1 MVKKWTTLC
10 RHNSTKHMQIRK
22 GFIEPGKYPQHH
34 TTYENT
40 ETPKREIN
48 VLYDHRRVKNSCF
61 LAHKS
66 VLVLITLALKI
77 ASLHRDLGMKLV
89 FELYMLLVFAYHYN
103 AQVRLYNK
111 NQPNEVKKKYMKYTF
126 LIQILT
132 SYSVTILSHLH
143 SVLTGFSQ
151 ILLVLIKISSKCI
164 QFCAINRLRP
174 SKL

>member
-10 RHNSTKHMQIRK
+10 RHNSTKHMRIRK

-48 VLYDHRRVKNSCF
+48 VLYDHRQVKNSCF

-111 NQPNEVKKKYMKYTF
+111 NQPNEVKKKKKVNEVYLPHLDTNQLF
-126 LIQILT
+126 CN
-132 SYSVTILSHLH
+132 YSLPSSLCSDQFQLDFISINKNQQQMHT
-143 SVLTGFSQ
+143 VL
-151 ILLVLIKISSKCI
+151 CY
-164 QFCAINRLRP
+164 
-174 SKL
+174 